1 MTYAKPNHLEFRR
14 EILQSRR
21 KRAEGHLLLREAQ
34 EAEYRDRDKKPED
47 RKRPRLQP
55 LIDRWQQEIA
65 EIDDRMR
72 ELGVKNP

>member
-1 MTYAKPNHLEFRR
+1 M
-14 EILQSRR
+14 
-21 KRAEGHLLLREAQ
+21 REAQ